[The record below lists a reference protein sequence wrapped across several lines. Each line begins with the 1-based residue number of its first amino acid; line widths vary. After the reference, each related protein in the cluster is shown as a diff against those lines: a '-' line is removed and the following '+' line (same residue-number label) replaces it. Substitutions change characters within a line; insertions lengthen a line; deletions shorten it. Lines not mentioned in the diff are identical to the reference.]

1 MTLSILD
8 REYNRG
14 LDVSI
19 EEVRRTILS
28 LRSMGAEFDKDQFD
42 WVHDRIANLEQL
54 IPQLER
60 RKAE

>member
-19 EEVRRTILS
+19 EEVKRAIVS
-28 LRSMGAEFDKDQFD
+28 LQSMGCEFDKDQFD
-42 WVHDRIANLEQL
+42 WVHDRINNLEQL
-54 IPQLER
+54 IPCLER
-60 RKAE
+60 RKA